1 MKYRAKLY
9 IGFGALAGIS
19 ILLSEALAYLG
30 LDLRIYPLTWL
41 TISTL
46 ISLGIALL
54 LATYLAKSF
63 THSLHAMCEGVRRIG
78 KGELSARLVIRSEDE
93 FKELAD
99 AIHNMALG
107 LQEKEHLKS
116 HFVRYVSQHILDR
129 LQKDT
134 QPFLEGEMRKVTIL
148 FADIRE
154 FSKLAEKLP
163 PKKVVS
169 QLNMFLSAMIDVIFE
184 KDGTLDKFIGDGLM
198 VEFGAPLD
206 DSEQEKHA
214 IETAIGM
221 QKALAR
227 LNQQFLFQNI
237 PPMEMVIGIHTGFAI
252 LGNIGSEKRTEY
264 TAIGDTV
271 NVAAHIE
278 EAAKQLN
285 APILISET
293 TLSAVRH
300 LFQTK
305 GLGPVSFKGR
315 SQPIE
320 VFSVTVPSA

>member
-1 MKYRAKLY
+1 MKYRTKLY
-9 IGFGALAGIS
+9 IAFGALVLIS
-19 ILLSEALAYLG
+19 VVLSEGLDYLG
-30 LDLRIYPLTWL
+30 WGLV
-41 TISTL
+41 ISTL
-46 ISLGIALL
+46 ISLFIGLL
-54 LATYLAKSF
+54 LATYLSQSL

-78 KGELSARLVIRSEDE
+78 KGELEARLTIKSTDE

-99 AIHNMALG
+99 AIHDMALG

-116 HFVRYVSQHILDR
+116 HFIRYVSQHILER
-129 LQKDT
+129 LQKDK
-134 QPFLEGEMRKVTIL
+134 QPLLEGEIRKVTIL

-163 PKKVVS
+163 PEQVVS
-169 QLNMFLSAMIDVIFE
+169 QLNTFLSAMIDVIFE

-206 DSEQEKHA
+206 DPEQEKHA
-214 IETAIGM
+214 VETALGM
-221 QKALAR
+221 QKTLR
-227 LNQQFLFQNI
+227 LLNEQFISQNF
-237 PPMEMVIGIHTGFAI
+237 PSMQMVIGIHTGFAI

-278 EAAKQLN
+278 AAAKQLN
-285 APILISET
+285 VPILISET
-293 TLSAVRH
+293 TLSPIRH
-300 LFQTK
+300 LFQVQE
-305 GLGPVSFKGR
+305 LGPVAFKGR

-320 VFSVTVPSA
+320 VFSIASNDE